1 MGYRVK
7 QQCFNDLE
15 HAKAVYFS
23 QIAPAIN
30 ANGQL
35 MQIEHIGQEYILNG
49 QVLQAAFLSCDPKE
63 DFAMGG
69 AIGLAFLFL
78 LATYWGINQAKKQ
91 LR

>member
-23 QIAPAIN
+23 QVAPAIN

-35 MQIEHIGQEYILNG
+35 MQIEHIGQEYVLNG
-49 QVLQAAFLSCDPKE
+49 QVLQASFAACEPTRLFRRQFILSH
-63 DFAMGG
+63 AT
-69 AIGLAFLFL
+69 LAGSSS
-78 LATYWGINQAKKQ
+78 W
-91 LR
+91 R

>member
-23 QIAPAIN
+23 QVAPAIN

-35 MQIEHIGQEYILNG
+35 MQIEHIGQEYVLNG
-49 QVLQAAFLSCDPKE
+49 QVLQASFAACDPKE

-78 LATYWGINQAKKQ
+78 MATYWGINQAKKQ